1 MPETKYES
9 DCPHFFHFHFSSFF
23 SHLSIYFIFLQ
34 SNFNIL
40 MSKPTKAAKTKSA
53 NKGKRNFLSRM
64 LIWIRNILIFF
75 FVSTILVALI
85 YKFAPVYVT
94 PLMIVRSTEQLF
106 NGEKLSMK
114 KKWVPIE
121 KISPNIVNAVVASE
135 DNMFMSHFGFDFDA
149 IEKARERNKRGG
161 RIYGAST
168 ITQQT
173 AKNVFLWPQRS
184 WVRKGLEAYF
194 TLLIEVLWSKERIME
209 VYLNVIETGNGIYGV
224 ERAAEIYFDKSAS
237 KLTKSQAALI
247 AGALPNPLRFNPA
260 KPSPYLY
267 KRQNQILRVMSL
279 MGDMDLNK
287 KKAEKKNGKQDKK

>member
-1 MPETKYES
+1 
-9 DCPHFFHFHFSSFF
+9 
-23 SHLSIYFIFLQ
+23 
-34 SNFNIL
+34 